1 MSQDLVIV
9 ESPSKAKTIGKYL
22 GRGFLV
28 KASVGHVRDLPTKEL
43 GVDIEA
49 GFKPKY
55 ETIKGKEKVLKELKA
70 AAKTAQRIL
79 LAPDPD
85 REGEA
90 IAWHIAQYLKIKDK
104 PVQRVSFNEI
114 TKHAVLAAMEQPQ
127 SIDTDKFNS
136 QQARRILDRL
146 VGYKISPLLWK
157 KVKRGLSAGRVQS
170 VAVRLVVEREQEIES
185 FEPVEYWEI
194 FVELAADE
202 PPTFT
207 ARLATR
213 DGKKLNVGNR
223 EEAEAICRELS
234 GRSYAVADI
243 ARKTHLGRPAPPF
256 ITSTLQQM
264 ASRRLRLSPARV
276 MRIAQELYEGIDIDG
291 EGPQGLITYMRTD
304 SVRVAA
310 EAQRQARE
318 YLVATYGAA
327 YVPEKPNFY
336 KSRKS
341 AQEAHE
347 AIRPTDF
354 ALPPEKLKGKLSG
367 PQLKVYD
374 LIWKRFMAS
383 QMTPAEFAVTTVQ
396 IANGPYGLTASDKK
410 ETFAGHLAVFRD
422 ESDAEKEEDEDEPQ
436 AKLPPLTEG
445 QAVREQQVE
454 RTQKFTQPP
463 SRYTEATLIRELEEK
478 GIGRP
483 STYAAILSTIL
494 DKGYV
499 EKIEE
504 SSKPA
509 AEPEG
514 KKKKVR
520 GNLRPTDLG
529 RAVTGLLVQSFPDI
543 LNVSFT
549 ARMEDQL
556 DEVEIGKVDWKKLLA
571 DFWGP
576 FLTDLE
582 RAEAEMKNLKRE
594 GENTGI
600 ACQECADGQ
609 YVVKYG
615 RNGAFLGCN
624 KYPECRSTKNFRRDD
639 TGKIVVVERR
649 KTPRDEPALTDK
661 QCPQCGSPMVLR
673 YSRKG
678 SRFFS
683 CSTFPKCKG
692 TLAYETGVPC
702 PKEGCPGAMVERAG
716 PRGIFWG
723 CSAFPNCRTVMKH
736 EPLPRA
742 CPKCGSPYL
751 QRVRQK
757 DGHTVLSC
765 PVKECDY
772 EEPEEMIVSQET
784 PEA

>member
-22 GRGFLV
+22 GRGYVV

-43 GVDIEA
+43 GVDVEA

-70 AAKTAQRIL
+70 AAKSAQRVL

-114 TKHAVLAAMEQPQ
+114 TKRAVLAALEQPQ
-127 SIDTDKFNS
+127 EIDANKFDS

-170 VAVRLVVEREQEIES
+170 VAVRLVVEREQEIEG
-185 FEPVEYWEI
+185 FQPVEYWEI
-194 FVELAADE
+194 FAELAANE
-202 PPTFT
+202 PPIFT
-207 ARLATR
+207 AKLATR
-213 DGKKLNVGNR
+213 DGKRLSIGNQ
-223 EEAEAICRELS
+223 EEAEAICRDLS
-234 GRSYAVADI
+234 GHPYAVADL
-243 ARKTHLGRPAPPF
+243 ARKTQVSRPAPPF

-264 ASRRLRLSPARV
+264 ASRRLRMSPARV
-276 MRIAQELYEGIDIDG
+276 MRCAQELYEGIDIDG

-304 SVRVAA
+304 SVRVAE
-310 EAQRQARE
+310 EAQRQARD
-318 YLVATYGAA
+318 YLTATYGAP

-354 ALPPEKLKGKLSG
+354 SLPPEKLKGKLSA
-367 PQLKVYD
+367 PLLKVYD

-396 IANGPYGLTASDKK
+396 IANGPYRLTATDKK

-422 ESDAEKEEDEDEPQ
+422 ENDGEKEEEGDEPQ
-436 AKLPPLTEG
+436 AKLPTLAVG
-445 QAVREQQVE
+445 QAVQERKVE
-454 RTQKFTQPP
+454 RQQKFTQPP
-463 SRYTEATLIRELEEK
+463 SRYTEATLIKELEEK

-483 STYAAILSTIL
+483 STYAAILSTVL

-504 SSKPA
+504 SSKPE
-509 AEPEG
+509 AEQDA

-520 GNLRPTDLG
+520 GSLKPTDLG

-556 DEVEIGKVDWKKLLA
+556 DEVETGKVNWKQLLT

-576 FLTDLE
+576 FLADLQK
-582 RAEAEMKNLKRE
+582 AEAEMKNLKRE
-594 GENTGI
+594 GESTGI
-600 ACQECADGQ
+600 ACQECTGGE

-624 KYPECRSTKNFRRDD
+624 KYPDCRSTKNFRRDE
-639 TGKIVVVERR
+639 TGKIVVIERR
-649 KTPRDEPALTDK
+649 KTPREEPMVTDK
-661 QCPQCGSPMVLR
+661 KCPQCGGPMVLR
-673 YSRKG
+673 HSRKG

-692 TLAYETGVPC
+692 TLGYETGVPC
-702 PKEGCPGAMVERAG
+702 PQEGCAGVMVERAG
-716 PRGIFWG
+716 PRGVFWG
-723 CSAFPNCRTVMKH
+723 CSAYPNCRSVMKH
-736 EPLPRA
+736 EPLPRH
-742 CPKCGSPYL
+742 CPKCDSPYI
-751 QRVRQK
+751 QRVREK
-757 DGHTVLSC
+757 DGHTVLRC
-765 PVKECDY
+765 PNKECAY
-772 EEPEEMIVSQET
+772 EEPEEKAVTQDV
-784 PEA
+784 PEE